1 MKYLSEKKITFFY
14 YFAGFL
20 LLAVLSIYYNNNQ
33 KVKYTAVLVEHSQEV
48 LATSNNILLD
58 VLKFETGS
66 RGFVLTGNDFFLDPF
81 YTATKTVNSNLAS
94 LELLTKDNPNQ
105 QVRVGLLKLT
115 VNKKMLLSKQLV
127 EAKING
133 LLNESVTKS
142 FVENGKLITDKI
154 RVEIDGLNLEE
165 LNLLKQRKIENE
177 KSNANGL
184 LIFSIMLLLIVII
197 ITLLIFIR
205 IEQGKTY
212 AEIAAYSETQKLL
225 SNYSL
230 SLIEASLD
238 PLVTINS
245 NGKITDLNEAS
256 VNVTGIA
263 RNALIGSDFFEYFT
277 EPQKAR
283 EVYQEVFS
291 KGFVADSPLTIR
303 HKNGKL
309 TDVLFN
315 GSVYK
320 NEAGKVLGVVIVA
333 RDIAEQ
339 KWATGLRA
347 ANKELAFQNDEK
359 EKRAAELG
367 IANAELAYQNKEK
380 EKRAAEL
387 IIANEELALQNKI
400 KEKRAAELSIANT
413 ELAYQNDEKE
423 KRAAE
428 LSIAN
433 MELAYQNDEKE
444 KRAAELSIANMELAY
459 QNDEKEKRA
468 AELSI
473 ANMELAYQNDEKE
486 KRATELAIA
495 NKELAFQNDEKEKRA
510 AELSIAN
517 KELAYQNNEKEK
529 RATELVIANTELDY
543 QNDEKEKRATE
554 LVIANTELAFQNDEK
569 EKRASELAI
578 ADIELSFQNSEKEK
592 REIAN
597 KELMSLG
604 KAAKLAAQY
613 SLSLIEASLDPM
625 FTIDPMG
632 KITDMNNATV
642 KITDEPREK
651 LIGSDFIK
659 YFTEPDKAMIAYQ
672 QAFEIGFITD
682 FPLTIIDSKL
692 TDVLLNG
699 SVYTDDAGNVIGVV
713 LVARDVTEQKRI
725 ATELSE
731 AIVFAEL
738 ATEIAE
744 NAKVKAEAATL
755 IAEDAVKSKQ
765 QFLSNMSHEI
775 RTPMN
780 AIIGFTKVVLKTDL
794 TAKKREYLTAI
805 KMSGDALIVL
815 INDILDLA
823 KVDAGKMVFER
834 IPFKIALSIS
844 AMLHLFEPKIE
855 EKNLRLV
862 KEFDS
867 NIPEFLLGDSVR
879 LNQIIL
885 NLLSNAIKFTSAG
898 SITASTKLLKEDDEK
913 VTIEFSVSDTGI
925 GIPES
930 KIEKIFENFQQ
941 ASSGTSRLY
950 GGTGLG
956 LAIVK
961 QLVQS
966 QGGAIQ
972 VKSKV
977 GEGSVFSIVLSFFK
991 TKNKPENEVEL
1002 IELDSSKKNIRV
1014 LVVEDIPLNR
1024 LLMKTLLDD
1033 FGFERDFAENGKIAI
1048 EKMESNS
1055 YDIILMDLQMPV
1067 MNGFE
1072 ATDYIRNTI
1081 KSNIPIIALTADVTT
1096 VDLAKCKEVG
1106 MNDYIAKPVDER
1118 LLYSKI
1124 IGLVQKP
1131 IAIKSAENIVHTS
1144 IENNK
1149 LKCTNL
1155 DYLIHR
1161 TKSNTALMTEMIVL
1175 YLEQTPPLI
1184 KAMRESL
1191 QQNDWNLLAAA
1202 VHKIIPSFLIVGI
1215 SSDYEVIAKK
1225 VQEYAS
1231 TQQHTDELPKLVLQL
1246 ENICVQAC
1254 EELKEELNT
1263 LKNTL

>member
-1 MKYLSEKKITFFY
+1 
-14 YFAGFL
+14 
-20 LLAVLSIYYNNNQ
+20 
-33 KVKYTAVLVEHSQEV
+33 
-48 LATSNNILLD
+48 
-58 VLKFETGS
+58 
-66 RGFVLTGNDFFLDPF
+66 
-81 YTATKTVNSNLAS
+81 
-94 LELLTKDNPNQ
+94 
-105 QVRVGLLKLT
+105 
-115 VNKKMLLSKQLV
+115 
-127 EAKING
+127 
-133 LLNESVTKS
+133 
-142 FVENGKLITDKI
+142 
-154 RVEIDGLNLEE
+154 
-165 LNLLKQRKIENE
+165 
-177 KSNANGL
+177 
-184 LIFSIMLLLIVII
+184 
-197 ITLLIFIR
+197 
-205 IEQGKTY
+205 
-212 AEIAAYSETQKLL
+212 
-225 SNYSL
+225 
-230 SLIEASLD
+230 
-238 PLVTINS
+238 
-245 NGKITDLNEAS
+245 
-256 VNVTGIA
+256 
-263 RNALIGSDFFEYFT
+263 
-277 EPQKAR
+277 
-283 EVYQEVFS
+283 
-291 KGFVADSPLTIR
+291 
-303 HKNGKL
+303 
-309 TDVLFN
+309 
-315 GSVYK
+315 
-320 NEAGKVLGVVIVA
+320 
-333 RDIAEQ
+333 
-339 KWATGLRA
+339 
-347 ANKELAFQNDEK
+347 
-359 EKRAAELG
+359 
-367 IANAELAYQNKEK
+367 
-380 EKRAAEL
+380 
-387 IIANEELALQNKI
+387 
-400 KEKRAAELSIANT
+400 
-413 ELAYQNDEKE
+413 
-423 KRAAE
+423 
-428 LSIAN
+428 
-433 MELAYQNDEKE
+433 
-444 KRAAELSIANMELAY
+444 
-459 QNDEKEKRA
+459 
-468 AELSI
+468 
-473 ANMELAYQNDEKE
+473 MELAYQNDEKE

-794 TAKKREYLTAI
+794 TAKQREYLTAI